1 MKKEIAP
8 IFADGG
14 VKPLILPAPLGLDW
28 GFRPR
33 IGAAPSPTYVLIVDP
48 DLYGG
53 LVAVWDYGALA
64 EEYARHGEGFAE
76 EELLRLIGRV
86 EGLIGDWVL
95 GWEGWEGR
103 RFPFPF
109 HHLVLFPEERDLGRA
124 LFGPDLEA
132 LKREARRR
140 ALADYAYRA
149 LPPEDKREMLERAVA
164 DLTGVSAIARRK
176 WL

>member
-1 MKKEIAP
+1 MI
-8 IFADGG
+8 G
-14 VKPLILPAPLGLDW
+14 LG
-28 GFRPR
+28 PC
-33 IGAAPSPTYVLIVDP
+33 PTYTLTVDL
-48 DLYGG
+48 DLYEG

-64 EEYARHGEGFAE
+64 EEYARHGEEFTE
-76 EELLRLIGRV
+76 KELLRLIWRV

-95 GWEGWEGR
+95 DWEGWEER

-109 HHLVLFPEERDLGRA
+109 HHLVLFPEEKNLGRV

>member
-1 MKKEIAP
+1 MKEAQM
-8 IFADGG
+8 
-14 VKPLILPAPLGLDW
+14 VLPVPGER
-28 GFRPR
+28 GRRTR
-33 IGAAPSPTYVLIVDP
+33 IGTAPSPTYTLIVDP

-53 LVAVWDYGALA
+53 LVAVWDSGALA
-64 EEYARHGEGFAE
+64 EEYARYGEKLTEGK
-76 EELLRLIGRV
+76 LLRLIFRV
-86 EGLIGDWVL
+86 EGLIGDWVMD
-95 GWEGWEGR
+95 WEGWEER

-109 HHLVLFPEERDLGRA
+109 HHLVLFPEEKNLGRA

>member
-1 MKKEIAP
+1 MKEAL
-8 IFADGG
+8 
-14 VKPLILPAPLGLDW
+14 VLPVPGERGRRTMIGLG
-28 GFRPR
+28 PC
-33 IGAAPSPTYVLIVDP
+33 PTYTLTVDL
-48 DLYGG
+48 DLYEG
-53 LVAVWDYGALA
+53 LVAVWGYGVLA
-64 EEYARHGEGFAE
+64 EEYARHGEEFTE
-76 EELLRLIGRV
+76 KELLRLIFRV
-86 EGLIGDWVL
+86 EGLIGDWVMD
-95 GWEGWEGR
+95 WEGWEER

-109 HHLVLFPEERDLGRA
+109 HHLVLFPEEKNLGRV